1 MSFDHIARPVR
12 LVVRQTNG
20 PLAIVADA
28 GDFYWIVNRENGKT
42 APERLDRLEAAKGE
56 ASTLSSLEWPGS
68 PSPKWTGPVTG
79 VSAEKRFERWTG
91 R

>member
-1 MSFDHIARPVR
+1 MSFDRIARPVR

-20 PLAIVADA
+20 PLAIVQDA
-28 GDFYWIVNRENGKT
+28 RNFCWIVNRENGKIV
-42 APERLDRLEAAKGE
+42 PESFDGLDAAKRE
-56 ASTLSSLEWPGS
+56 ASTLSSLHWPGS

-79 VSAEKRFERWTG
+79 MSAEQRFDRWAG

>member
-28 GDFYWIVNRENGKT
+28 RGFYWIVSRENGN
-42 APERLDRLEAAKGE
+42 AVAERFDGLEAAKRE
-56 ASTLSSLEWPGS
+56 ATTLSSLEWPGS
-68 PSPKWTGPVTG
+68 PPPKWTGPVTG